1 MNGVNNT
8 ENDIELVNRVKSGD
22 TAAFDF
28 LVIKYQRRVIRLLS
42 RIVRDP
48 VEVEDIAQE
57 SFLKAYRAIT
67 QFRGDSAFYTWLYR
81 IAVNTAKNYLFSR
94 GRRPIPI
101 SDLNTNSEDG
111 ESFDFQAVS
120 DTSETPEGTMVGM
133 QIAEAVNRAVE
144 KLPNELSTA
153 VTLREME
160 GLSYEEIAEVMNCPI
175 GTVRSRIFRAREAI
189 SEELKPLLDISAD
202 KRW

>member
-1 MNGVNNT
+1 MNNT

>member
-1 MNGVNNT
+1 MSKT

-22 TAAFDF
+22 TSAFDF

-57 SFLKAYRAIT
+57 SFLKAYRAIE

-94 GRRPIPI
+94 GRRPIPV

-111 ESFDFQAVS
+111 ESFEFQAVS
-120 DTSETPEGTMVGM
+120 DSSESPEGVMVGM
-133 QIAEAVNRAVE
+133 QIAEAVNRAVQ
-144 KLPNELSTA
+144 KLPKELSTA
-153 VTLREME
+153 VSLREMD
-160 GLSYEEIAEVMNCPI
+160 GLSYEEISEVMNCPI

-189 SEELKPLLDISAD
+189 AEELKPMLDNSAN

>member
-1 MNGVNNT
+1 MSKT
-8 ENDIELVNRVKSGD
+8 ESDIELVNRVKSGD
-22 TAAFDF
+22 TSAFDF

-57 SFLKAYRAIT
+57 SFLKAYRAIE

-94 GRRPIPI
+94 GRRPIPV

-111 ESFDFQAVS
+111 ESFEFQAV
-120 DTSETPEGTMVGM
+120 
-133 QIAEAVNRAVE
+133 
-144 KLPNELSTA
+144 
-153 VTLREME
+153 
-160 GLSYEEIAEVMNCPI
+160 
-175 GTVRSRIFRAREAI
+175 
-189 SEELKPLLDISAD
+189 
-202 KRW
+202 